1 MIEISLK
8 SISDWESLGEK
19 VANRSNGAVV
29 SKDLL
34 INIGGHGERGALV
47 KYVLGAKDKIEAT
60 NIVKI
65 NYPLQLLDSI
75 L

>member
-34 INIGGHGERGALV
+34 INIGGPGERGALV